1 MDSKEFKKFCKDEF
15 TKRGF
20 RKVKTCYY
28 CQGNGVLCSLY
39 LQHSRFGP
47 DYYINIYFY
56 IGDFSD
62 KEYPILD
69 EHDFYGRFT
78 AMTKTLKHNGKTFL
92 WSQIEYPYYTED
104 ELRPYIEK
112 GFEEMIDPV
121 LEHGKKEIIPLLEK
135 KILFANILREE
146 ETLDKLKD

>member
-20 RKVKTCYY
+20 RKVKNDYC
-28 CQGNGVLCSLY
+28 CQGNGVLCRLN

-69 EHDFYGRFT
+69 EYDFYGRFT
-78 AMTKTLKHNGKTFL
+78 AMSKMTTEKGKTFL
-92 WSQIEYPYYTED
+92 CSQIEYTYYTED
-104 ELRPYIEK
+104 ELRPYIEMSFNQK
-112 GFEEMIDPV
+112 ICPV

-135 KILFANILREE
+135 KKFFTNVFREE
-146 ETLDKLKD
+146 ETLNKLKD